1 MPVNAFRITADLLG
15 VFSSHSFRVH
25 ALFSFAHTFRCLGA
39 AVVKASEPVVPRHFR
54 AAIITFEIPVM
65 QLMVERP
72 DLQVGLIPKHQV
84 FETGMRRG

>member
-1 MPVNAFRITADLLG
+1 MPVSAFRINADLLG

-25 ALFSFAHTFRCLGA
+25 ALLSFTHTLRRLRA
-39 AVVKASEPVVPRHFR
+39 AIVKAAKPVIPRHFW

-72 DLQVGLIPKHQV
+72 DLQVSLIPKHQV
-84 FETGMRRG
+84 FKTGMRRG